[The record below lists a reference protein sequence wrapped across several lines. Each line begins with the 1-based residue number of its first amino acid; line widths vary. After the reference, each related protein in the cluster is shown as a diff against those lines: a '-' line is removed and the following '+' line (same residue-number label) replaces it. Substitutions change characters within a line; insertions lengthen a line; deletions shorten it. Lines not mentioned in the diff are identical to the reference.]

1 VKTVKPQKL
10 GLLTR
15 VFEDRGTNHL
25 VVTGLLIFPF
35 ESPTRLDKETSLWKI
50 CGKELGETP
59 LDLLLPKAQGEVL
72 VTGKGYTHGGPR
84 PACSVRVQLGPVD
97 KTLWIVGNRRW
108 KLGAATDPEP
118 FTEMPVSWQ
127 NAFGGPGYP
136 DNPVGKGLGSVMG
149 PTGEVHPLPNVEHP
163 KHLVRSPKDRP
174 APSGFGAYD
183 ISWPQRASKLGTYDQ
198 AWLKDRYPGFAAD
211 FDVAYFNA
219 APEDQRLPGFF
230 RGDEPFTIENMH
242 PSKGKITGTL
252 PGLGVRVFVNQR
264 APAGE
269 SQAEALREVKMRLDT
284 VHLFP
289 HEERGILIFRGVIKV
304 AEVDAADVLQI
315 IGGVEQPED
324 PRPAEHYQTVLAQRM
339 DRKLGYLHL
348 LRDQD
353 LLPPALAGEKGLES
367 RSERKELLDDERLL
381 EKNQRRRTELALEKS
396 RDELRAQGLDP
407 SAVPPMPPPAAPFDI
422 DQIAEIA
429 AGLEADF
436 EVKLAEAQKQR
447 AESERKAREACVE
460 NGLDY
465 DQIVRDQKKKSGGP
479 PTFTAEG
486 ELAKLRD
493 QAQLG
498 VNAGVPMPHV
508 EAQLADPTL
517 FGRLRKAEDA
527 LKEAYRLFG
536 HYQDP
541 AAPRDA
547 AASAAVREEIVAAV
561 AAGESLAG
569 RDFTGLDLSN
579 LDLKGAKLQLC
590 FLESANL
597 SGSDLRG
604 ADLTSAMMAR
614 ADLGRADLSGA
625 KLRGANLGFARLA
638 AIKGVGAD
646 LTFAVMTRADLAEAD
661 LSSARLVGAELGG
674 ALFAETSFANAT
686 AAGVTFLK
694 SDLSGLRLT
703 GTDLTKC
710 NFLMANV
717 NGVDFTGAVMVSAVF
732 LGSTGDGAVFRGAK
746 LENLRVVKGS
756 SFEGAD
762 FTGAKLDRA
771 NLRGTR
777 LAACSFAG
785 ASLVGADLS
794 ECDLTGADFTRAVAN
809 DAMFMKANLTGAN
822 LASANLMQTVLQ
834 RATIAGASFAGA
846 NLFRADLL
854 DVVVDGATVMKDAY
868 LTQIRF
874 IAPKKR
880 DHAPG

>member
-10 GLLTR
+10 GLLSR

-35 ESPTRLDKETSLWKI
+35 EAPTHLDQETSLWKLA
-50 CGKELGETP
+50 GKELGETP
-59 LDLLLPKAQGEVL
+59 LDLLLPKARGEVL
-72 VTGKGYTHGGPR
+72 VTGKGYTRGGPR
-84 PACSVRVQLGPVD
+84 PACSVRVQIGSVD
-97 KTLWIVGNRRW
+97 KTLWVVGNRRW
-108 KLGAATDPEP
+108 KLGVATDPEP

-127 NAFGGPGYP
+127 NAYGGAGFA
-136 DNPVGKGLGSVMG
+136 DNPVGKGFSSIMG
-149 PTGEVHPLPNVEHP
+149 PAGEVHPLPNVEHP

-211 FDVAYFNA
+211 FDVAYFNS
-219 APEDQRLPGFF
+219 APEDQRLVDFF
-230 RGDEPFTIENMH
+230 KGDEPFTIENMH
-242 PSKGKITGTL
+242 PSMGKIEGKL
-252 PGLGVRVFVNQR
+252 PGLGVRVFINQR
-264 APAGE
+264 GADG
-269 SQAEALREVKMRLDT
+269 EALREVKMRLDT

-304 AEVDAADVLQI
+304 AEVDASDVLQI
-315 IGGVEQPED
+315 IGGVEQPAD
-324 PRPAEHYQTVLAQRM
+324 PRPAEHYRTVLAQRL
-339 DRKLGYLHL
+339 DRKTGYLHL

-353 LLPPALAGEKGLES
+353 LLPPGLAGEPGLAVQ
-367 RSERKELLDDERLL
+367 SERKQLLDDEKLL
-381 EKNQRRRTELALEKS
+381 EKNQRRRVELALEKS
-396 RDELRAQGLDP
+396 RDEMRAQGLDP
-407 SAVPPMPPPAAPFDI
+407 SAIPALPPPAAPFDI
-422 DQIAEIA
+422 DKIAEIA
-429 AGLEADF
+429 AGLESDF
-436 EVKLAEAQKQR
+436 EVKIAEAQKQR
-447 AESERKAREACVE
+447 AAAETRAREACVE

-465 DQIVRDQKKKSGGP
+465 DKIVRDQKKQAGGP

-486 ELAKLRD
+486 QIAAMRA
-493 QAQLG
+493 QVQLG
-498 VNAGVPMPHV
+498 ENAGVPLPHV

-517 FGRLRKAEDA
+517 IARLHKAEDA

-541 AAPRDA
+541 AAPRDE
-547 AASAAVREEIVAAV
+547 AASAATRAEIVAAV

-579 LDLKGAKLQLC
+579 LDLRGAQLQLC

-597 SGSDLRG
+597 SGTDLRG

-614 ADLGRADLSGA
+614 VNLVRADLSGA
-625 KLRGANLGFARLA
+625 KLRGANLGFARLGA
-638 AIKGVGAD
+638 VKATGAD
-646 LTFAVMTRADLAEAD
+646 LSFAVLTRADLAEAD
-661 LSSARLVGAELGG
+661 LAGARLVGAELGG
-674 ALFAETSFANAT
+674 ALFAETSFAGAN

-717 NGVDFTGAVMVSAVF
+717 NGVDFTGATLVSAVF
-732 LGSTGDGAVFRGAK
+732 LGSTGDGAVFHDAK
-746 LENLRVVKGS
+746 LENLRVVKGC

-762 FTGAKLDRA
+762 FSGAKLDRA
-771 NLRGTR
+771 NLRGTK
-777 LAACSFAG
+777 LAGSSFAD
-785 ASLVGADLS
+785 ASLVGADFS
-794 ECDLTGADFTRAVAN
+794 ECDLSGADASRAVAR
-809 DAMFMKANLTGAN
+809 DAMFMKTNLTGAN

-834 RATIAGASFAGA
+834 RATLSGASFAGA

-854 DVVVDGATVMKDAY
+854 DVVVDGATNMKDAH

-874 IAPKKR
+874 IAPKR
-880 DHAPG
+880 DHAAG

>member
-1 VKTVKPQKL
+1 MKTIRPQKL

-35 ESPTRLDKETSLWKI
+35 ETPTRLDKETSLWKI

-59 LDLLLPKAQGEVL
+59 LDLLLPKAQGEIL
-72 VTGKGYTHGGPR
+72 VTGKGYTQGGPR
-84 PACSVRVQLGPVD
+84 PACSVRVQLGPID

-127 NAFGGPGYP
+127 NAFGGPGFA
-136 DNPVGKGLGSVMG
+136 DNPVGKGLGTVMG
-149 PTGEVHPLPNVEHP
+149 PTGEIHPLPNVEHP

-230 RGDEPFTIENMH
+230 EGDEAFTIENMH
-242 PSKGKITGTL
+242 PSQGKITGRL
-252 PGLGVRVFVNQR
+252 PGLGVRVFINQR
-264 APAGE
+264 ASGV
-269 SQAEALREVKMRLDT
+269 EALREVKMRLDT

-289 HEERGILIFRGVIKV
+289 HQERGILLFRGVHKV

-324 PRPAEHYQTVLAQRM
+324 PRPAEHYQTVLTQRL

-353 LLPPALAGEKGLES
+353 LLPPALAAEKGLET
-367 RSERKELLDDERLL
+367 RSERRELVADEKLL
-381 EKNQRRRTELALEKS
+381 EKNQRRRAEIALEKS

-407 SAVPPMPPPAAPFDI
+407 GAVPPLPPPAAPFDI
-422 DQIAEIA
+422 DQIAELA

-436 EVKLAEAQKQR
+436 EVKLADARKQR
-447 AESERKAREACVE
+447 AESERKAREACAE

-486 ELAKLRD
+486 EIEKMRA
-493 QAQLG
+493 QAELG
-498 VNAGVPMPHV
+498 VNAGVPLSHV

-517 FGRLRKAEDA
+517 FGRLRKAEEA

-547 AASAAVREEIVAAV
+547 EASRAIRAEIVAAV
-561 AAGESLAG
+561 AAGESLGG

-579 LDLKGAKLQLC
+579 LDLHGAKLQLC

-597 SGSDLRG
+597 SGCDLRG
-604 ADLTSAMMAR
+604 ADLSSAMMAR
-614 ADLGRADLSGA
+614 ADLSRADLSGA
-625 KLRGANLGFARLA
+625 RLRGANLGFARLA
-638 AIKGVGAD
+638 GIRGAGAD
-646 LTFAVMTRADLAEAD
+646 LSFAVLTRADLAEAD
-661 LSSARLVGAELGG
+661 LASARLVGAELGG
-674 ALFAETSFANAT
+674 ALFAETSFAGAN

-694 SDLSGLRLT
+694 SDLSGLRLS
-703 GTDLTKC
+703 GADLTKC

-717 NGVDFTGAVMVSAVF
+717 NGVDFTGAVMLSAV
-732 LGSTGDGAVFRGAK
+732 LLSTTGDGAVFRGAK

-777 LAACSFAG
+777 LAGCSFAG

-794 ECDLTGADFTRAVAN
+794 ECDLTGADFTRAVAHG
-809 DAMFMKANLTGAN
+809 AMLMKANLTGAN

-854 DVVVDGATVMKDAY
+854 DVVVDGSTSMKDAY